1 MSTSYE
7 RTFRA
12 DLLKRYLAE
21 TAGRALELGTPQ
33 AEDLALRAGV
43 LANELLLPDYDSG
56 EALDAAERQYREMEA
71 ELARMQGDAG

>member
-33 AEDLALRAGV
+33 AEDLALRVGV
-43 LANELLLPDYDSG
+43 LANELLLPDYDSD

>member
-21 TAGRALELGTPQ
+21 TAGRALELGTPE
-33 AEDLALRAGV
+33 AEDLAIRAGV
-43 LANELLLPDYDSG
+43 LANELLLPDYDSD
-56 EALDAAERQYREMEA
+56 EALDGAERQYREMEA
-71 ELARMQGDAG
+71 ELARML

>member
-21 TAGRALELGTPQ
+21 TAGRALELGTPE
-33 AEDLALRAGV
+33 AEDLAFRAGV
-43 LANELLLPDYDSG
+43 LANELLLPDYDSD

-71 ELARMQGDAG
+71 ELARMQGDAW